1 MGLGLSASSGA
12 QEQQAH
18 WRSSSAPRS
27 QRRALRSL
35 PKRSAHSNPRGPCGS
50 GHEEPVPSLHQV
62 GLQKKEGLGPTAPRG
77 RKPVQMPVG
86 QTCLPALRAPQTE
99 MGTANTDAGTAT
111 LGSQPH
117 HRPAVTLPEV
127 NQRRLFQPL
136 GWDLPSVER
145 VEADQ
150 GPYCPRP
157 ARPSYDRSDHGGC
170 WGPGAQ
176 PWGILASLF
185 RLSEDRWVAGLTGGQ
200 EPTAGQGAT
209 AVQGEHVPAHEEPYL
224 AFWLPWCSRHLTAEL
239 SSGDPHPGGCAPG
252 GVEWTGVPGVHVCPR
267 PRSGAHPGGSPTW

>member
-1 MGLGLSASSGA
+1 MPACPPCSTDRDGNSKRGCWHCDSGITATSQASSDTS
-12 QEQQAH
+12 
-18 WRSSSAPRS
+18 RS
-27 QRRALRSL
+27 
-35 PKRSAHSNPRGPCGS
+35 
-50 GHEEPVPSLHQV
+50 EPE
-62 GLQKKEGLGPTAPRG
+62 KAFPTFRMG
-77 RKPVQMPVG
+77 
-86 QTCLPALRAPQTE
+86 PALSGE
-99 MGTANTDAGTAT
+99 G
-111 LGSQPH
+111 
-117 HRPAVTLPEV
+117 
-127 NQRRLFQPL
+127 
-136 GWDLPSVER
+136 
-145 VEADQ
+145 EADQ

-267 PRSGAHPGGSPTW
+267 PRQEPILEAAPPGRTEIPPRAPP